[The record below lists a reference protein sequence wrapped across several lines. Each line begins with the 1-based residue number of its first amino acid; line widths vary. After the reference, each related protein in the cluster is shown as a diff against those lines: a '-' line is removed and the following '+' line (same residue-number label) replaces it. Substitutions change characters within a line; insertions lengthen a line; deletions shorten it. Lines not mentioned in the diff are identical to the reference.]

1 MRCFHCEPF
10 NDISLHLRLHL
21 SKRDERVLIVWSD
34 DLDKILSLCNDFENK
49 LMKLVWRSRAVIS
62 GTPSLLS
69 NSGSTSIPPST
80 TASDV
85 NLAEKPNSDS
95 QISSVPSLPQEDRK
109 PNPKSRWNWAWGLT
123 RKAAASPSDLEK
135 GSTPQ
140 PRPTR
145 LLAPFYSG
153 FGAGLS
159 VCTCS
164 TI

>member
-1 MRCFHCEPF
+1 MRCFHREHSY
-10 NDISLHLRLHL
+10 DISLHVRLHL
-21 SKRDERVLIVWSD
+21 LKRDERVLIVWSD

-49 LMKLVWRSRAVIS
+49 LMKLVWRSRTVIG

-69 NSGSTSIPPST
+69 NSGSASIPPST

-85 NLAEKPNSDS
+85 NLAEKPNSES
-95 QISSVPSLPQEDRK
+95 QISSVPSLTQEVRK
-109 PNPKSRWNWAWGLT
+109 PKHKSRWNWARGLT
-123 RKAAASPSDLEK
+123 RKAAASPTDLEK
-135 GSTPQ
+135 GLTPQ

-159 VCTCS
+159 VCTS
-164 TI
+164 SMI